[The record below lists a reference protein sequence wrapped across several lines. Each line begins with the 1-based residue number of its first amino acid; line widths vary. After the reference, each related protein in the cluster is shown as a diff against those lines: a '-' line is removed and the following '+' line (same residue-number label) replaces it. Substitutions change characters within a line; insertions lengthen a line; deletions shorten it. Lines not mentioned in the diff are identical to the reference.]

1 MHEIGVIGDRDSVLG
16 FKAVGFEVF
25 ETTCAA
31 EAEKALHEAAARE
44 FAVLYITEQTASEII
59 GAIDKYR
66 DARLPAIILIPGNS
80 GSIGLGM
87 MNVKKSVEKAIGA
100 DILFNN

>member
-1 MHEIGVIGDRDSVLG
+1 MHEIGVIGERDSVLG

-25 ETTCAA
+25 EANTPP
-31 EAEKALHEAAARE
+31 EAEKALREAAARE
-44 FAVLYITEQTASEII
+44 FAVIYITEQAASGII
-59 GAIDKYR
+59 GAIDRYK

-80 GSIGLGM
+80 GSMGLGM
-87 MNVKKSVEKAIGA
+87 MNVRKSVEKAIGA